1 VSVLQRALLLGLG
14 LLGGLVLVAAVGLP
28 LAHLQIERRD
38 PALPDLGTLARFA
51 AAPDLPVHL
60 GWVDTAI
67 QPMPRALVLDPARDP
82 HPDRPYRMSH
92 PAFVLTWADGRRLL
106 VDVGMDREEALRF
119 GVPLEWAGAGPIQ
132 PRESLADALGPALRA
147 DPPHPIGIVFTHLHL
162 DHVAGLVALC
172 AALPDA
178 RRVTVFQRHAQQVE
192 FNYTTRPGR
201 RLLAEARCVERRVL
215 GEEPA
220 APVPGFPGVFVI
232 DAAGH
237 TPGSQL
243 VGAWVRDDRRTHGWI
258 LAGDVANAF
267 DGVVDDVPKPW
278 FYRTFVVPESEARE
292 HRLRRYLRDAM
303 DRAGFRVLVAHDEL
317 ALEASGL
324 PRLDAAGGAPVARE
338 AAAGP

>member
-14 LLGGLVLVAAVGLP
+14 LFGGLLLVAGVGLP
-28 LAHLQIERRD
+28 LAHFQIQSRD
-38 PALPDLGTLARFA
+38 PPLPDLGTLARFA
-51 AAPDLPVHL
+51 EAPDLPVRL
-60 GWVDTAI
+60 SWVDTAI

-92 PAFVLTWADGRRLL
+92 PAFVLTWSDGRLLL
-106 VDVGMDREEALRF
+106 VDLGMDREEALRF

-132 PRESLADALGPALRA
+132 PQESLADALGPALRA
-147 DPPHPIGIVFTHLHL
+147 APPHPIGIVFTHLHV
-162 DHVAGLVALC
+162 DHVGGLEALC

-201 RLLAEARCVERRVL
+201 RLLTEARCVERRVL
-215 GEEPA
+215 EETPA

-232 DAAGH
+232 DAGGH

-243 VGAWVRDDRRTHGWI
+243 VGAWVHDARGTHGWI

-267 DGVVDDVPKPW
+267 DGVLDDVPKPW
-278 FYRTFVVPESEARE
+278 LYRTFLVPENEARQ
-292 HRLRRYLRDAM
+292 HRLRVYLRGAM
-303 DRAGFRVLVAHDEL
+303 ERAGFHVLVSHDEL

-324 PRLDAAGGAPVARE
+324 PRLDAASGAPVARE
-338 AAAGP
+338 AAARP